1 MPQLDLVSFF
11 SLNCVMSKP
20 PTKRELAEEKLREI
34 NGRLSVVKRMLG
46 SSTEG
51 AAEKAER
58 ASKRVKDA
66 SGEARFVKIGGCM
79 VEGTDRL
86 QALMDLEDSYTDL
99 LDLQGKDPLDEA
111 EKLLVKKIDVLKY
124 LVKGSAS
131 SSGS

>member
-1 MPQLDLVSFF
+1 M
-11 SLNCVMSKP
+11 
-20 PTKRELAEEKLREI
+20 LAAGH
-34 NGRLSVVKRMLG
+34 N
-46 SSTEG
+46 STPH
-51 AAEKAER
+51 
-58 ASKRVKDA
+58 V
-66 SGEARFVKIGGCM
+66 FIH
-79 VEGTDRL
+79 RL